1 MSIKNIKLGNI
12 EIPIKE
18 NVDIVGYQRDNYAYL
33 PDGVSL
39 NNESSMKLK
48 YDPLS
53 NSIEIGH
60 IKSVTYDA
68 KGNPEN
74 SSTFLGKIKLFGS
87 GSEED
92 VTSPELI
99 SEELQKHIKNEA
111 IHLDNEE
118 RRSLTSFEGFFDL
131 MSIGF
136 DGEDEKIS
144 FGPILNGSEEQSFRA
159 FFVEPLSALEFNT
172 FKIKMPKSSQDSIEN
187 VYAMV
192 YLIKKGESTQSE
204 SGRLMG
210 YSTNGVHV
218 YSTKTSEGYFEWNFE
233 KTILVDKKEQ
243 MVIKFFTSKNFEDND
258 YYIKSRIKYLESFDD
273 PQCFLKTNNGI
284 SYYAA
289 PECVFSLK
297 KPKYLYFK

>member
-1 MSIKNIKLGNI
+1 MATKNIKLGNI

-18 NVDIVGYQRDNYAYL
+18 NADVVGYQRDNYAYIS
-33 PDGVSL
+33 DGASL

-48 YDPLS
+48 YDPFS

-60 IKSVTYDA
+60 IKRVT
-68 KGNPEN
+68 PE
-74 SSTFLGKIKLFGS
+74 STSTFLGKIKLIGS

-92 VTSPELI
+92 VTTPEHI
-99 SEELQKHIKNEA
+99 SEELEKHIKNEA

-136 DGEDEKIS
+136 DGEEEKIS

-159 FFVEPLSALEFNT
+159 FFVELLDSLEFNT
-172 FKIKMPKSSQDSIEN
+172 FKIKMPTSSQDSVN
-187 VYAMV
+187 DVYAMV

-210 YSTNGVHV
+210 YSTNGVRV
-218 YSTKTSEGYFEWNFE
+218 YSTETSNGYFEWNFE
-233 KTILVDKKEQ
+233 KTIKVDKKEQ
-243 MVIKFFTSKNFEDND
+243 MVIKFFTSNNFEDTD
-258 YYIKSRIKYLESFDD
+258 YYIKSRTKYLESFDD
-273 PQCFLKTNNGI
+273 PQCFLKTDNGI

-289 PECVFSLK
+289 PECVFSIK

>member
-1 MSIKNIKLGNI
+1 MATKNIKLGDI

-18 NVDIVGYQRDNYAYL
+18 NTDVVSYQRDNYAYL
-33 PDGVSL
+33 PDGASL
-39 NNESSMKLK
+39 NNESSLKLK

-60 IKSVTYDA
+60 IKRVT
-68 KGNPEN
+68 PE
-74 SSTFLGKIKLFGS
+74 STTTFLGKIKLLGS

-92 VTSPELI
+92 VTTPEYI
-99 SEELQKHIKNEA
+99 SEELEKHIKNEA

-136 DGEDEKIS
+136 EGEEEKIS
-144 FGPILNGSEEQSFRA
+144 FGPILNGDKEQSFRA
-159 FFVEPLSALEFNT
+159 FVVELLESLEFNT
-172 FKIKMPKSSQDSIEN
+172 FKIKMPTSSQDSVDD

-210 YSTNGVHV
+210 YSTNGVRV
-218 YSTKTSEGYFEWNFE
+218 YSTETSNGYFEWNFE
-233 KTILVDKKEQ
+233 KTIKVDKKEL
-243 MVIKFFTSKNFEDND
+243 MVIKFFTSNNFEDTD
-258 YYIKSRIKYLESFDD
+258 YFIKSRTKHLGSSDD
-273 PQCFLKTNNGI
+273 PQCFLKTDNDEEDNL
-284 SYYAA
+284 SFYYA
-289 PECVFSLK
+289 PECVFSIK

>member
-1 MSIKNIKLGNI
+1 MSTKNIKLGNI

-18 NVDIVGYQRDNYAYL
+18 NTDVVSYQRDNYAYL
-33 PDGVSL
+33 TDGASL

-60 IKSVTYDA
+60 IKRVT
-68 KGNPEN
+68 PE
-74 SSTFLGKIKLFGS
+74 STSTFLGKIKLLGS
-87 GSEED
+87 GSEEGN
-92 VTSPELI
+92 TTPEHI
-99 SEELQKHIKNEA
+99 SEELEKHIKNEA

-136 DGEDEKIS
+136 DGEEEKIS
-144 FGPILNGSEEQSFRA
+144 FGPILNGDKEQSFRA
-159 FFVEPLSALEFNT
+159 FVVELLESLEFNT
-172 FKIKMPKSSQDSIEN
+172 FKIKMPKSSQDSIDD

-210 YSTNGVHV
+210 YSTNGVRV
-218 YSTKTSEGYFEWNFE
+218 YSTETSNGYFEWNFE
-233 KTILVDKKEQ
+233 KTIKVDEKEL
-243 MVIKFFTSKNFEDND
+243 MVIKFFTSNNFEDTD
-258 YYIKSRIKYLESFDD
+258 YFIKSRTKHLESSDD
-273 PQCFLKTNNGI
+273 PQCFLKTNDDSNDNL
-284 SYYAA
+284 SYYYA
-289 PECVFSLK
+289 PECVFSIK